1 LLQFHTFADAS
12 NQSISHAAAAGHKIS
27 KGRKQALDINAP
39 AAAAA
44 PAAAIAQ
51 AVAVAAIVHSLF
63 GWV

>member
-1 LLQFHTFADAS
+1 LLLQAS
-12 NQSISHAAAAGHKIS
+12 NQSGHKIS

-39 AAAAA
+39 AAAASA
-44 PAAAIAQ
+44 TAIAQ